1 MLLQQAPATSCTFYR
16 LPAAQSF
23 KMFTRFWM
31 LCHLPCC
38 NINKIRERAVEVVVS
53 VVVVLVVVAGTC
65 APIKKENR
73 NINQPINIL

>member
-1 MLLQQAPATSCTFYR
+1 MWLHQALATSCTFYR

-23 KMFTRFWM
+23 KMFTRVWM
-31 LCHLPCC
+31 PCHLPCC
-38 NINKIRERAVEVVVS
+38 NINKVQERAVEVVV
-53 VVVVLVVVAGTC
+53 VVVVVAGTC